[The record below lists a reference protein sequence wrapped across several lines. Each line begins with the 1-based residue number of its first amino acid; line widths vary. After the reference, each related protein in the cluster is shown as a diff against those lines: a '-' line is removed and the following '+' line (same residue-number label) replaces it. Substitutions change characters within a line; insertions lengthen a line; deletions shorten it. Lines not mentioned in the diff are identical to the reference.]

1 MISLEFGLELRP
13 WKMITEEDCPD
24 QSVAQ
29 KEHHH
34 PPSFVGVE
42 LLLVMKSYFEF
53 GPQILCPGQHIADS
67 TFNFGSWIQVI
78 KCMFCNFFS
87 NKDQFPRILFKSN

>member
-1 MISLEFGLELRP
+1 MKLTRLDKILMHNDQFGLELRP
-13 WKMITEEDCPD
+13 WKMITEEDCPH

-34 PPSFVGVE
+34 PPSFVRVK

-53 GPQILCPGQHIADS
+53 GHKNIR
-67 TFNFGSWIQVI
+67 TMYRT
-78 KCMFCNFFS
+78 K
-87 NKDQFPRILFKSN
+87 